1 VQESKKR
8 LLFVVNVDWFFLSHR
23 LIIAEEA
30 IKNGFDVY
38 LATEN
43 TGCQK
48 EIESKGI
55 KFINLKISR
64 SGKNPFIEIRTII
77 NLFKIYVNIKPNI
90 VHHVTLKPV
99 IYGSLIAKLLK
110 IDSVVN
116 AISGLGYIFINRKNT
131 VTKFFMIQIMKF
143 GFYNKRLSIIFQN
156 NDDKIELE
164 KHNIIKNFNSI
175 HIIKGSGVNLND
187 YNCPEFPNFSKIKI
201 LFPTRML
208 WDKGVKELRE
218 ATDILK
224 NKYYSRIEFILSGM
238 IDVENK
244 AGVTIDYLK
253 SWEDGSYV
261 KWIGHNKNMI
271 PIYQESHIVILPS
284 YREGLPKSL
293 IEACAIGRAII
304 TTNAIGCKDCVDEGI
319 NGYKV
324 SIGSSLELSEAVE
337 KLINSKNDIVRMG
350 KSSRQKALLEFS
362 IENVVK
368 KHLDIYNSLI

>member
-1 VQESKKR
+1 MSKKK
-8 LLFVVNVDWFFLSHR
+8 LIFVVNVDWFFLSHR
-23 LIIAEEA
+23 LLIAEEA

-38 LATEN
+38 LVTEN

-64 SGKNPFIEIRTII
+64 SGKNPFIEIRTLI

-99 IYGSLIAKLLK
+99 IYGSLVAKLLK
-110 IDSVVN
+110 IDSVIN
-116 AISGLGYIFINRKNT
+116 AISGLGYIFINRKNS
-131 VTKFFMIQIMKF
+131 VTKFLMIQIMKF
-143 GFYNKRLSIIFQN
+143 GFYNEKLSIIFQN
-156 NDDKIELE
+156 NDDKIELT
-164 KHNIIKNFNSI
+164 KHNIINDFNSI
-175 HIIKGSGVNLND
+175 YIIKGSGVNLTD
-187 YNCPEFPNFSKIKI
+187 FNCPEFPDFSKIKI

-218 ATDILK
+218 ATEILK
-224 NKYYSRIEFILSGM
+224 KKYYSRIEFILSGM

-244 AGVTIDYLK
+244 AGVSIDYLK

-337 KLINSKNDIVRMG
+337 KLINSKDDIIRMG
-350 KSSRQKALLEFS
+350 RASRQKALLEFS
-362 IENVVK
+362 IDNVVK
-368 KHLDIYNSLI
+368 KHLDIYKNLD